1 MKRFL
6 QSLTLLVAVFTCI
19 KTVNAQKTEFINLQ
33 PKQVKIINSN
43 FSKVEVIDSR
53 LDTSGIV
60 GMIQRGAFNRQ
71 VTLRLEHPMQD
82 EVGRTAAMLIDSAQ
96 KMDGTC
102 LINIRRFNISE
113 NTGALSESGSFRFR
127 AVFYAKQDTLYKRMF
142 SIDETVTIPG
152 GLDVTQKLLEKVP
165 EILGAHIKR
174 AVTFNQQ
181 EIDATRQYSLYDI
194 QHIDE
199 VERKDIPI
207 FQVDVPKKGLY
218 ATYED
223 FKNNRPS
230 NENVIVEHRKGFSRP
245 LIYEMNEKGK
255 KGKEVLR
262 KYYYAVSDG
271 EKFYI
276 SRAHNLYELTKT
288 NGNYYFTGVGKDGAD
303 TGASILAYA
312 AFGLIG
318 GLAAGNHDTAIFE
331 FVLDHVS
338 GKFVPVKKIK
348 D

>member
-1 MKRFL
+1 MKHFL
-6 QSLTLLVAVFTCI
+6 QSLTLLVAACTGLN
-19 KTVNAQKTEFINLQ
+19 TVNAQKTEFMSLL
-33 PKQVKIINSN
+33 PKQVKITNSN
-43 FSKVEVIDSR
+43 YSKVEVVDGR
-53 LDTSGIV
+53 LDTAAAV
-60 GMIQRGAFNRQ
+60 GLIQRGAFNRS
-71 VTLRLEHPMQD
+71 VILRLEHSMED
-82 EVGRTAAMLIDSAQ
+82 EVGGTAVRLIDSAN
-96 KMDGTC
+96 KMDGTF
-102 LINIRRFNISE
+102 LIIIRRFYVSE
-113 NTGALSESGSFRFR
+113 NTGAMSESGSFTLR
-127 AVFYAKQDTLYKRMF
+127 AGFYDKQDNMYRHMF
-142 SIDETVTIPG
+142 SIDTLITIPG
-152 GLDVTQKLLEKVP
+152 GLDVTKRLLLNVP
-165 EILGAHIKR
+165 EIMGSYIKQ
-174 AVTFNQQ
+174 AVTFNK
-181 EIDATRQYSLYDI
+181 EGINTARQYSLNDI

-255 KGKEVLR
+255 KGKEILR
-262 KYYYAVSDG
+262 KYYYVVSDG

-276 SRAHNLYELTKT
+276 SRSNALYELTKT
-288 NGNYYFTGVGKDGAD
+288 NGNYFFTGLGKDGAD
-303 TGASILAYA
+303 TGASIVAYA
-312 AFGLIG
+312 AFGLLG
-318 GLAAGNHDTAIFE
+318 GLMAGNHDTATFE

>member
-6 QSLTLLVAVFTCI
+6 QSLTLLVAVCTGF
-19 KTVNAQKTEFINLQ
+19 KTANAQKTEFIDLL
-33 PKQVKIINSN
+33 PKQVKITNSN

-53 LDTSGIV
+53 LDTTAPV
-60 GMIQRGAFNRQ
+60 GLIQRGAFNRS
-71 VTLRLEHPMQD
+71 VILRLQKNLQD
-82 EVGRTAAMLIDSAQ
+82 EIGSTVARLIDSAN
-96 KMDGTC
+96 KKDGAF
-102 LINIRRFNISE
+102 LINIRRFYISE
-113 NTGALSESGSFRFR
+113 NTGFSSETGTIKFR
-127 AVFYAKQDTLYKRMF
+127 AGFYAKQDTLYRHMF
-142 SIDETVTIPG
+142 SVDENIIIPG
-152 GLDVTQKLLEKVP
+152 GLDVTKRLLENVP
-165 EILGAHIKR
+165 EVLGLHIKK
-174 AVTFNQQ
+174 AVNYNREDINDTK
-181 EIDATRQYSLYDI
+181 QYSLYDI

-199 VERKDIPI
+199 LERKDIPVY
-207 FQVDVPKKGLY
+207 QVDVPKKGLY

-230 NENVIVEHRKGFSRP
+230 NENVIVEHKKGFSRP

-276 SRAHNLYELTKT
+276 SRPHNLYELTKR
-288 NGNYYFTGVGKDGAD
+288 NGNYVFTGIGKDNTDMGTAVL
-303 TGASILAYA
+303 ASA

-318 GLAAGNHDTAIFE
+318 GAMAANHDTAVFE
-331 FVLDHVS
+331 FELDHVS
-338 GKFVPVKKIK
+338 GKFVPIRKIK